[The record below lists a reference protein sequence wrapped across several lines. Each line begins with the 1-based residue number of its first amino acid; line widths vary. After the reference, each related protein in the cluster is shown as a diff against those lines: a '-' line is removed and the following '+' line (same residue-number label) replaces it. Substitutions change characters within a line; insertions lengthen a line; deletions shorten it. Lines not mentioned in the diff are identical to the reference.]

1 MANILVVDD
10 DALLRE
16 TLKVVLESVGHDV
29 QLATNGVE
37 ALRIVESYKPD
48 LVLTDIIMPEMEG
61 IELIRAVRK
70 IHPSTPVIA
79 ISGGGRT
86 GNADFLR
93 VAKTFGAAAIM
104 QKPFEMDALLN
115 IVQTS
120 LAR

>member
-1 MANILVVDD
+1 MANILIVDD

-16 TLKVVLESVGHDV
+16 TLKVVLESVGHDIR
-29 QLATNGVE
+29 LATNGAE

-70 IHPSTPVIA
+70 IYPSTTVIA

-86 GNADFLR
+86 GNVDFLR

-115 IVQTS
+115 TVQTS

>member
-1 MANILVVDD
+1 MANILIVDD

-16 TLKVVLESVGHDV
+16 TLRVVLESVGHDIR
-29 QLATNGVE
+29 LATNGAE

-70 IHPSTPVIA
+70 IYPSTPVIA

-86 GNADFLR
+86 GNVDFLR

-115 IVQTS
+115 TVQTS